1 MLSRDQV
8 GRGDSEMVT
17 EPVHVT
23 VVFAGQSES
32 WAKWI
37 DHQVRAAGRTTTL
50 VRWNPLRR
58 PPAAHALTDLLG
70 APGRILL
77 VIDDWY
83 ERLGAE
89 RFEAWAS
96 VLRQVLPGFRERIA
110 AVSVTAQP
118 LPAEVAPLAPVE
130 LRGLRP
136 ELARVRVLECAAVP
150 APNTLIDLRRGPRFP
165 DDPPEVWRVPRRNR
179 RFIGRTELLEQMYAG
194 LAGTGSE
201 GATLALR
208 GPSGVGKTQ
217 LALEYA
223 HRFAGEYDVVWWIT
237 AVQRVTAR
245 QQFADL
251 APELG
256 VRDGGDLAATIKA
269 VRRELGD
276 TSRPWLLVL
285 DGAGDPDKVID
296 LIPDEGRGH
305 VLVTTHRGEWAAQ
318 GEILPVAGF
327 ARRESV
333 AFVGRRTERL
343 DAGQADR
350 LADAVED
357 VPLLLD
363 QTAAWLDTNPTMS
376 VDEYVRD
383 IRDGRPDR
391 FGVMPSREY
400 PESFQVAWAK
410 LLNTLREGSEPAWH
424 LLNLLVCF
432 SPEVVPVRLL
442 QTARPTD
449 LPPELADL
457 VAEPSSWN
465 SALRKLSE
473 ITSMRIEYEQGP
485 RLDTQTVG
493 TLRMHRL
500 FHRFVRYVQSPEDA
514 ARHFAAARR
523 LLVSTDPRD
532 SSTPGNW
539 ARYAALIPHLE
550 PSGAL
555 DSDDDDVR
563 DLVLNCIEYLRMR
576 GEYDEGRRLSRHAVD
591 RWRQNSADTDR
602 AVLVAVH
609 QLANMQRRL
618 GRYTEAEAT
627 GRETVRRL
635 RAASGV
641 RPIEMI
647 RAKDGLGGTLM
658 ALGRYAEARALFE
671 EAAETAAVE
680 LGGEQ
685 VPRTLTVRSNLA
697 MALGLQGHYAES
709 LALHRRIFEA
719 RVELLGGKD
728 ALTLNSALRTAWML
742 RLLGNYREAL
752 EIQGHNSRL
761 HSQVLDRNHS
771 QTLHAEHNLALCSRR
786 VGDLQFA
793 HAMMRGVRRKLVRRR
808 GSLHPETLLVSCDY
822 AMLLRQLG
830 ETEEARD
837 LAEATAVH
845 YAAQLGE
852 DHPYTVGAR
861 DNVAVI
867 MRETGDARGALELSR
882 QCTAQMEKAVGRDHP
897 WSVGSAKNEVAALV
911 GAGEKEAAAALGRD
925 ACARSARAL
934 GENHILTVSL
944 RAGLALDLAD
954 TGEREEAEALRR
966 DVAARLTALFGADHP
981 QLREI
986 QERRHPYWDFEPQPI

>member
-1 MLSRDQV
+1 MHSRDRF

-17 EPVHVT
+17 ELGHVT

-37 DHQVRAAGRTTTL
+37 DHQIRAAGRTTTL

-83 ERLGAE
+83 ERLGPE
-89 RFEAWAS
+89 RFHAWAQ
-96 VLRQVLPGFRERIA
+96 VLREVLPGFRERLA

-136 ELARVRVLECAAVP
+136 EVARVRVLECAAVP
-150 APNTLIDLRRGPRFP
+150 APGRLVDLRRGPRFP

-179 RFIGRTELLEQMYAG
+179 RFIGRTDLLERMYG
-194 LAGTGSE
+194 SLAGAGTD
-201 GATLALR
+201 GAVLALR
-208 GPSGVGKTQ
+208 GHGGVGKTQ

-223 HRFAGEYDVVWWIT
+223 HRFAGEYDIVWWIT
-237 AVQRVTAR
+237 AAQRVTAR

-251 APELG
+251 APELSLG
-256 VRDGGDLAATIKA
+256 DVGDLAATIKA
-269 VRRELGD
+269 VRRELDG
-276 TSRPWLLVL
+276 TARPWLLVL
-285 DGAGDPDKVID
+285 DGAGDPEKVID
-296 LIPDEGRGH
+296 LVPEGRGH

-318 GEILPVAGF
+318 GETLRVTGF
-327 ARRESV
+327 ERQESI

-350 LADAVED
+350 LAEAVED
-357 VPLLLD
+357 MPLLLD
-363 QTAAWLDTNPTMS
+363 QTAAWLDMNPAMS

-391 FGVMPSREY
+391 FGVMPSRDY

-410 LLNTLREGSEPAWH
+410 LLNTLREGFEPAWN

-442 QTARPTD
+442 QTARHTD

-473 ITSMRIEYEQGP
+473 TTSMRIEYEQGP

-523 LLVSTDPRD
+523 LLVSADPRD

-555 DSDDDDVR
+555 DSDDEDVR

-576 GEYDEGRRLSRHAVD
+576 GEYDEGRRLSRRAVD
-591 RWRQNSADTDR
+591 RWRETSEDTDR

-618 GRYTEAEAT
+618 GRYAEAEST
-627 GRETVRRL
+627 GRETIRRL
-635 RAASGV
+635 RAAGTV
-641 RPIEMI
+641 RPIELI

-697 MALGLQGHYAES
+697 MALGLQGHYTES

-761 HSQVLDRNHS
+761 HSQVLDRNHA

-793 HAMMRGVRRKLVRRR
+793 HAMMRGVRRKLLRRR
-808 GSLHPETLLVSCDY
+808 GTLHPETLLVSCDY

-830 ETEEARD
+830 ETEEARS

-867 MRETGDARGALELSR
+867 MRDSGETQASLELSR

-897 WSVGSAKNEVAALV
+897 WSVGCAKNEVAALA
-911 GAGEKEAAAALGRD
+911 GAGEKEAAATLGRD

-934 GENHILTVSL
+934 GENHILTVGL

-954 TGEREEAEALRR
+954 TGEREEAEALGR
-966 DVAARLTALFGADHP
+966 DVGTRLTGLLGAGHP
-981 QLREI
+981 QIREI

>member
-1 MLSRDQV
+1 
-8 GRGDSEMVT
+8 MVT
-17 EPVHVT
+17 ELGHVT

-58 PPAAHALTDLLG
+58 PPTADALTDLLG

-83 ERLGAE
+83 ERLGTE
-89 RFEAWAS
+89 RFEAWAA
-96 VLRQVLPGFRERIA
+96 VLRAVLPDVRDRVA

-118 LPAEVAPLAPVE
+118 LPAEVVPLAPVE

-136 ELARVRVLECAAVP
+136 EVARARVLECAGVP
-150 APNTLIDLRRGPRFP
+150 APGLLVDLRRGPRFP
-165 DDPPEVWRVPRRNR
+165 DDPPEVWHVPRRNR
-179 RFIGRTELLEQMYAG
+179 RFIGRTELLERMYEALTGAG
-194 LAGTGSE
+194 HD
-201 GATLALR
+201 GAVLALR
-208 GPSGVGKTQ
+208 GPGGVGKTQ

-223 HRFAGEYDVVWWIT
+223 HRFAGEYDIVWWIT
-237 AVQRVTAR
+237 AAQRVTAR
-245 QQFADL
+245 TQFADL

-256 VRDGGDLAATIKA
+256 LRDAGDLAATIKA
-269 VRRELGD
+269 ARRELD
-276 TSRPWLLVL
+276 RTARPWLIVL
-285 DGAGDPDKVID
+285 DGAGDPEKVLD
-296 LIPDEGRGH
+296 LLPEGRGH
-305 VLVTTHRGEWAAQ
+305 VLVTTHRTEWAAQ
-318 GEILPVAGF
+318 GETLQVPVF
-327 ARRESV
+327 ERRESI
-333 AFVGRRTERL
+333 AFVARRTARL
-343 DAGQADR
+343 STDQADR

-357 VPLLLD
+357 TPLLLD
-363 QTAAWLDTNPTMS
+363 QMAAWLDTNPAMS
-376 VDEYVRD
+376 VDEYVSD
-383 IRDGRPDR
+383 IRDGSPDR
-391 FGVMPSREY
+391 FGHMPSRDY

-410 LLNTLREGSEPAWH
+410 LLNTLREGAEPAWH

-442 QTARPTD
+442 QTARHTD
-449 LPPELADL
+449 LPPELAEL

-500 FHRFVRYVQSPEDA
+500 FHRYVRYVQSPEDA
-514 ARHFAAARR
+514 ERHFAAARR
-523 LLVSTDPRD
+523 LLVSADPRD
-532 SSTPGNW
+532 SSAPGNW
-539 ARYAALIPHLE
+539 TRYGALIPHLE
-550 PSGAL
+550 PAGAL
-555 DSDDDDVR
+555 DSADEDVR

-576 GEYDEGRRLSRHAVD
+576 GEYDDGRRLSRRAVE
-591 RWRQNSADTDR
+591 RWRETSGDTDR

-618 GRYTEAEAT
+618 GRYAEAEAT
-627 GRETVRRL
+627 GRETIRRL
-635 RAASGV
+635 RAATGV
-641 RPIEMI
+641 RPIELI

-671 EAAETAAVE
+671 EAAGTAAVE
-680 LGGEQ
+680 LGGEE

-697 MALGLQGHYAES
+697 MALGLQGHYTES

-742 RLLGNYREAL
+742 RLLGNYRAAL

-793 HAMMRGVRRKLVRRR
+793 HAMMRGVRQKLLRRR
-808 GSLHPETLLVSCDY
+808 GALHPESLLVSCDY

-830 ETEEARD
+830 ETEEARG
-837 LAEATAVH
+837 LAEATATH

-867 MRETGDARGALELSR
+867 MRDSGETRAALELSR
-882 QCTAQMEKAVGRDHP
+882 QCTARMEKAVGRDHP
-897 WSVGSAKNEVAALV
+897 WSVGCAKNEVAALA
-911 GAGEKEAAAALGRD
+911 GAGEREAAAAVGRD
-925 ACARSARAL
+925 ACARSVRAL
-934 GENHILTVSL
+934 GENHVLTVSL
-944 RAGLALDLAD
+944 RAGLALDLAAL
-954 TGEREEAEALRR
+954 GEREEAEALRR
-966 DVAARLTALFGADHP
+966 DVDTRLTALFGADHP
-981 QLREI
+981 HVRQI
-986 QERRHPYWDFEPQPI
+986 QERHHPYWDFEPQPI